1 MMKLTCGS
9 RSVVPIAVT
18 ALALGLTAC
27 GADEAEITPTSTVT
41 VSVQETVTSEPTPD
55 NSPPAV
61 ETSEP
66 VKSVEP
72 TEEPLGPN
80 DESGVVDVTVV
91 GDQGVLALQHSGSVP
106 FGTVGPTGQELIT
119 GPGGCFA
126 LAADGRPQLVVFP
139 AEATFVL
146 VDGTPSATFDGYE
159 YLVGSQFDVASVA
172 VPATDVAG
180 IPERCTE
187 GSADLVIVVD

>member
-1 MMKLTCGS
+1 MLYTHRS
-9 RSVVPIAVT
+9 RLAIPFAVT
-18 ALALGLTAC
+18 SLAFGMTAC
-27 GADEAEITPTSTVT
+27 GADEPESIATPTVT
-41 VSVQETVTSEPTPD
+41 VPAQETVTSEPTTES
-55 NSPPAV
+55 SPAAV

-66 VKSVEP
+66 GVTVEP

-91 GDQGVLALQHSGSVP
+91 GDQGVLALQYSGNP
-106 FGTVGPTGQELIT
+106 PIGTVGPTDQELIT

-139 AEATFVL
+139 ADARFVL
-146 VDGTPSATFDGYE
+146 VDGTPSATFGGTE
-159 YLVGSQFDVASVA
+159 HLVGSQFDVASVA

-180 IPERCTE
+180 IPERCTD